1 MEDLLPNGLRH
12 YFAGGL
18 LLGCGI
24 GLIYLLTG
32 RIGGVSSFLTAV
44 QSWWSRRPVFRTAR
58 VLEER
63 TWKGVLVAGL
73 VLGALA
79 HTLITG
85 SIFVTQVQVW
95 RLAAGGL
102 LVGLGT
108 RVARG
113 CTSGH
118 GICGNASFAAPSLA
132 ATAVFMAVAIVTARI
147 VMSLGVTP

>member
-1 MEDLLPNGLRH
+1 MVDLLPNGAWH
-12 YFAGGL
+12 YAAGGL
-18 LLGCGI
+18 LIGAGI
-24 GLIYLLTG
+24 GAVYLLTG
-32 RIGGVSSFLTAV
+32 RIAGVSSFLTAV
-44 QSWWSRRPVFRTAR
+44 QSWWSRRPVFHTAR

-79 HTLITG
+79 HTLATG
-85 SIFVTQVQVW
+85 GAFVTEVQWW
-95 RLAAGGL
+95 RLAAGGVF
-102 LVGLGT
+102 VGLGT

-147 VMSLGVTP
+147 VAAMEVTP